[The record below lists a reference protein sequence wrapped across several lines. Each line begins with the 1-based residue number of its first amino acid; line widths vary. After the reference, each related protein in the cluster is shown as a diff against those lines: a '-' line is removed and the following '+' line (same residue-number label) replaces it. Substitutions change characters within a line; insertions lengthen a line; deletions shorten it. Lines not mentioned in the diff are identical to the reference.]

1 MDQYGI
7 TDGSYGLHV
16 EADPSLGVAGDT
28 FLRTL
33 GEVSPA
39 TARAEPAPMAG
50 GRADPVEAIVALLV
64 GTRNDRFGPRMDA
77 HDHEVIRAHV
87 GHWVG
92 AGQPVHLLIMWGG
105 LKHYVTD
112 EEQGI
117 DLAEL
122 FAVRQ
127 MSRLARTLGEIY
139 PPGLRILVYLE
150 DFGVWYEDA
159 CGYGLPMRSSV
170 ERNIETY
177 IGEFAALLR
186 AVSPDS
192 TRALRFRD
200 LIGASFDARVYE
212 RQADRNTE
220 LLHAYWRESAARPSA
235 APGTLDSY
243 RRLEEVGWSGHI
255 LPEMRQHY
263 LQRLTRLYP
272 AAPLDEKVDRL
283 LRYFAIVLLYQQSRL
298 FAGMGGPLIKVS
310 MYKPA
315 PGIPDQRISGRIHLR
330 VLSRRVT
337 SQVMPPWTCKGC
349 FRLGPDGQMGVALQS
364 FPLARESR
372 LRFAKGRLRVT
383 RGEHTASVRA
393 DVLLPETIPGGSYLS
408 LREWDR
414 GQVRGL

>member
-1 MDQYGI
+1 
-7 TDGSYGLHV
+7 
-16 EADPSLGVAGDT
+16 
-28 FLRTL
+28 
-33 GEVSPA
+33 
-39 TARAEPAPMAG
+39 
-50 GRADPVEAIVALLV
+50 
-64 GTRNDRFGPRMDA
+64 
-77 HDHEVIRAHV
+77 
-87 GHWVG
+87 
-92 AGQPVHLLIMWGG
+92 MWGG

-186 AVSPDS
+186 AVSPSS

-200 LIGASFDARVYE
+200 LIGVSFDAREYE
-212 RQADRNTE
+212 WRADRNTE

-243 RRLEEVGWSGHI
+243 RRLEEAGWSGYI

-263 LQRLTRLYP
+263 S
-272 AAPLDEKVDRL
+272 AASDAV
-283 LRYFAIVLLYQQSRL
+283 V
-298 FAGMGGPLIKVS
+298 
-310 MYKPA
+310 
-315 PGIPDQRISGRIHLR
+315 
-330 VLSRRVT
+330 
-337 SQVMPPWTCKGC
+337 
-349 FRLGPDGQMGVALQS
+349 
-364 FPLARESR
+364 
-372 LRFAKGRLRVT
+372 
-383 RGEHTASVRA
+383 
-393 DVLLPETIPGGSYLS
+393 PGGSSRYRAGPTS
-408 LREWDR
+408 R
-414 GQVRGL
+414 